1 MEWIV
6 KILNKCNPDIYNIT
20 KRENNVGESFVI
32 PTWFLVAFSFDHKFF
47 FTFRESTINQ
57 NALCLKA
64 TDYIVFPG
72 TTQKRRPL
80 LKKVRRPALAVPW
93 QLVRVG
99 S

>member
-1 MEWIV
+1 MY
-6 KILNKCNPDIYNIT
+6 LDIYKSENDV
-20 KRENNVGESFVI
+20 RETESFVI

-64 TDYIVFPG
+64 KDYIVFPG

-80 LKKVRRPALAVPW
+80 LKKVRRRPALAVPW

>member
-1 MEWIV
+1 MY
-6 KILNKCNPDIYNIT
+6 LDIY
-20 KRENNVGESFVI
+20 KSENDVSESFVI

-80 LKKVRRPALAVPW
+80 LKKVRRRPALAVPW